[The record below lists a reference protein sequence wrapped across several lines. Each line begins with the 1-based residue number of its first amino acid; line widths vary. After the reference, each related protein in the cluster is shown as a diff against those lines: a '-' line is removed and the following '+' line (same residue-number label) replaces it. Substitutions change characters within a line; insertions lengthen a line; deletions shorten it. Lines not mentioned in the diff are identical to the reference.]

1 MGKQLIY
8 AFVSTAA
15 FSILY
20 HIPKRHLLLASLGGL
35 LSWGCYL
42 LLGNVTE
49 NLFYRVLLVSIL
61 AAAYAEVMAKLRRAP
76 ATLYLIPALIPLVP
90 GSYVYYAML
99 SLVQHDLS
107 GALQNMLLAG
117 QWAVAISMGISLSG
131 AAEQLLRRRAPHRS

>member
-1 MGKQLIY
+1 MGEQLIY

-15 FSILY
+15 FAILY
-20 HIPKRHLLLASLGGL
+20 HIPQRHLLLASLGGL
-35 LSWGCYL
+35 FSWGCYL
-42 LLGNVTE
+42 LLGGVTE

-107 GALQNMLLAG
+107 AALQNAMLAG
-117 QWAVAISMGISLSG
+117 QWAVAIGMGISLSA
-131 AAEQLLRRRAPHRS
+131 AAEQLLHHPVRRQQ